1 MATNG
6 LKMTLELYMKRN
18 EIKRS
23 VQRILIKAKI
33 KKNLYLFYHENF
45 FFSFSIDNNLRSVD
59 ILKMI

>member
-33 KKNLYLFYHENF
+33 KENLIFFIMNF